1 VSQCHTKPFVGM
13 MAKLITIH
21 AFYGALRLKGAVRA
35 FQSKLTLFHPKKS
48 FFHPKKVNFSST
60 HLLSTKKNVF
70 YIKNDCNFVNKWSI
84 FQNLKNFSMT
94 PSF

>member
-1 VSQCHTKPFVGM
+1 VADIWDLQILAIVSQCHTKPFVGM

-48 FFHPKKVNFSST
+48 FFHPKKVNFSVKNRNFSST
-60 HLLSTKKNVF
+60 HLLSTKKKRF
-70 YIKNDCNFVNKWSI
+70 
-84 FQNLKNFSMT
+84 LH
-94 PSF
+94 